1 MRIFV
6 WNTRIFAGMLRILGK
21 NTHTFAEMLRII
33 AKNTRI
39 FGKML
44 RTILFFIQ
52 SHRLFRK
59 IFCSFRR

>member
-6 WNTRIFAGMLRILGK
+6 WNTHTFGEMLRILVKNTRIFGEMLRILG
-21 NTHTFAEMLRII
+21 
-33 AKNTRI
+33 KNTRI

-59 IFCSFRR
+59 MFCSFRR